1 MRQRNVSIVK
11 ISFLKILGLNIKSM
25 FVIDVMSFNNFA
37 IVYVKRSAYRI
48 NFWYTSKDDAMN
60 IMKNSNL
67 VDKSGVL

>member
-1 MRQRNVSIVK
+1 MRQRNVSVVK
-11 ISFLKILGLNIKSM
+11 ISFLKILDLNLKSM

>member
-1 MRQRNVSIVK
+1 
-11 ISFLKILGLNIKSM
+11 M
-25 FVIDVMSFNNFA
+25 FVIDVMSFNDFA
-37 IVYVKRSAYRI
+37 IAYVKRSSYRI

>member
-1 MRQRNVSIVK
+1 
-11 ISFLKILGLNIKSM
+11 M

>member
-1 MRQRNVSIVK
+1 MRQRNVSVVK
-11 ISFLKILGLNIKSM
+11 ISFLKILDLNLKSM

-48 NFWYTSKDDAMN
+48 TFWYTSKDDAMN

>member
-1 MRQRNVSIVK
+1 MRQRNVSVVK
-11 ISFLKILGLNIKSM
+11 ISFLKILDLNLKSM
-25 FVIDVMSFNNFA
+25 FVIDVMSFNDFA
-37 IVYVKRSAYRI
+37 IAYVKRSSYRI

>member
-1 MRQRNVSIVK
+1 MSIVK

-48 NFWYTSKDDAMN
+48 TFWYTSKDDAMN
-60 IMKNSNL
+60 IMKSSNL

>member
-48 NFWYTSKDDAMN
+48 TFWYTSKDDAMN

>member
-1 MRQRNVSIVK
+1 MSIVK

-48 NFWYTSKDDAMN
+48 TFWYTSKDDAMN

>member
-1 MRQRNVSIVK
+1 MSIVK

-48 NFWYTSKDDAMN
+48 TFWYTSKDDAMN

-67 VDKSGVL
+67 VDNSGVL

>member
-48 NFWYTSKDDAMN
+48 TFWYTSKDDAMN
-60 IMKNSNL
+60 IMKSSNL